1 MGELGRKFRQHM
13 LVCGYAVPAPRPTL
27 RFPEGPRLRLA
38 RAAEQATCVVRDSPG
53 ARGAAATPPPE
64 DETAPERI
72 LRLTGID
79 VTCCPVCGKGH
90 LVCVRELHRA
100 RDGTA

>member
-1 MGELGRKFRQHM
+1 VLLLRG
-13 LVCGYAVPAPRPTL
+13 LVQAAPAQ
-27 RFPEGPRLRLA
+27 
-38 RAAEQATCVVRDSPG
+38 RAQP
-53 ARGAAATPPPE
+53 PPLPPE

-100 RDGTA
+100 RDGPA